1 MDAAAMLTRAG
12 FDEVIVLSGAE
23 CGVKEATLLIAVR
36 AYEAEDAPE
45 GGAWIHPY
53 YFASQ
58 QAYLAAQETVQLA
71 RQVGVPLSSR
81 DEVRVKPIF
90 ARLPRFQQGRNTL
103 SYLPGIGS
111 RFHVQIFTLDAPL
124 PPTEHLLPEA
134 KPLQCG
140 DCRRCLDACPT
151 GALDEAGFHR
161 EKCLRNWQLSGKAVP
176 EALRVRMG
184 NRLIGCDSCQ
194 RCCPHNPPPVK
205 RGEPVPLQPLLTDIR
220 TSAAAL
226 SKQIGANLA
235 IPNRVLAQACLIA
248 GCSGDV
254 QWLDAL
260 DALRTHPSP
269 AVAEHARWASQRLKN
284 EKGKEMISMEKAKV
298 YFTKEITSESL
309 LKIYHALGQPLT
321 GRVAVKLSTGEP
333 GGHNFLNP
341 RLIAPLVSEVKGT
354 IVECNTAY
362 EGRRNTSE
370 EHWKAIREHGFLD
383 IAPCDIMDEDG
394 EMALPVRGENT
405 HLSEN
410 MVGAHLKNYDSMMLL
425 SHFKGHAMGG
435 FGGALKNMS
444 IGVASSHGKALIH
457 GVGDPEKIWTADH
470 DSFLECMAEAD
481 RSVVDYMKPE
491 NLCYINVANRLSVDC
506 DCDSHPK
513 EPEMGD
519 IGIFASLDPVA
530 VDQAC
535 YDAVMN
541 SEDPGKAALIERMTS
556 RNAIHTVERAA
567 ELGVG
572 VRDYEL
578 ISLD

>member
-1 MDAAAMLTRAG
+1 MDVVAMLLRAG
-12 FDEVIVLSGAE
+12 FDEVIVLSGQE
-23 CGVKEATLLIAVR
+23 CGVEEPTLLIAIR
-36 AYEAEDAPE
+36 GYEAEDAPE
-45 GGAWIHPY
+45 DGAWIHPY

-58 QAYLAAQETVQLA
+58 QAYLAAQEAVKLA
-71 RQVGVPLSSR
+71 QQAGVPLSSR
-81 DEVRVKPIF
+81 DEIRVKPIF
-90 ARLPRFQQGRNTL
+90 ARLTRFRQGRNTL
-103 SYLPGIGS
+103 SYLPNWGS

-134 KPLQCG
+134 KPPQCG
-140 DCRRCLDACPT
+140 ACRRCLDACPT
-151 GALDEAGFHR
+151 GALDETGFHR
-161 EKCLRNWQLSGKAVP
+161 EKCLRNWQMSGKATP
-176 EALRVRMG
+176 EALRAQTGRQ
-184 NRLIGCDSCQ
+184 LIGCDACQ
-194 RCCPHNPPPVK
+194 RCCPYNLPPAK
-205 RGEPVPLQPLLTDIR
+205 RSAPVPLHPLLTESR
-220 TSAAAL
+220 TSAASL
-226 SKQIGANLA
+226 TRQIGANLA

-248 GCSGDV
+248 GCSADA

-260 DALRTHPSP
+260 DTLRTHPSS
-269 AVAEHARWASQRLKN
+269 AVAEHANWAFKRLKQR
-284 EKGKEMISMEKAKV
+284 KEMIRMEKAKV
-298 YFTKEITSESL
+298 YFTKEITSDSL
-309 LKIYHALGQPLT
+309 LKIYHALGQPLH

-341 RLIAPLVSEVKGT
+341 KLIAPLVDEVKGT

-362 EGRRNTSE
+362 EGRRNTTA
-370 EHWKAIREHGFLD
+370 EHWKAIREHGFMD

-394 EMALPVRGENT
+394 EMALPVHGENT

-410 MVGAHLKNYDSMMLL
+410 MVGAHLKNYDSMMML
-425 SHFKGHAMGG
+425 SHFKGHMMGG

-457 GVGDPEKIWTADH
+457 GVGDPEKIWSADH

-491 NLCYINVANRLSVDC
+491 NICYINVANRLSVDC
-506 DCDSHPK
+506 DCDSNPK

-530 VDQAC
+530 IDQAC

-541 SEDPGKAALIERMTS
+541 SDDPGKAALIERMTS
-556 RNAIHTVERAA
+556 RHAIHTVERAA

-572 VRDYEL
+572 VREYEL